1 MTDARTITA
10 AADAAAVVA
19 PTGLPR
25 LRGLAA
31 GVRRHPTVWFLARRL
46 VWSLAVLFVLATITF
61 VLARIVPADPAAFL
75 AGQNASPAAIASIRH
90 EYGLDRP
97 LQVQYVHYMT
107 GLLHGNLGLSI
118 RTRDPV
124 GSDLGSYLPATL
136 ELLFASFFV
145 YVAASLALGMLSAY
159 RARGLFGGGVK
170 LLTMAGTA
178 LPVFWIGAVL
188 QLVFYY
194 HLGWL
199 PLSGRLDEIASPP
212 PQVTGFYTIDSLLAG
227 QWSGFVDALQ
237 HLVLPAGAIVLSLLA
252 VGMRQTHAAVTQ
264 ELRQH
269 YVRTARGKG
278 MSEPRIALKHVLRN
292 ALNPILTV
300 TGVQFGYM
308 VSWVILVEVVF
319 SWPGIGLYAYQS
331 FQVFDY
337 APIIAVTL
345 ISTVV
350 FLAVNLLTDLA
361 YAVIDPRVRRG

>member
-1 MTDARTITA
+1 MTEARRPFATSAVA
-10 AADAAAVVA
+10 A
-19 PTGLPR
+19 P
-25 LRGLAA
+25 LRPGWLRRATA
-31 GVRRHPTVWFLARRL
+31 GVRRQPAAWFLARRFA
-46 VWSLAVLFVLATITF
+46 WSLVVLFVLATITF

-75 AGQNASPAAIASIRH
+75 AGQNASQAAITSIRH
-90 EYGLDRP
+90 EYGLDKP
-97 LQVQYVHYMT
+97 LDIQYINYMS
-107 GLLHGNLGLSI
+107 GLLRGSLGISI

-124 GSDLGSYLPATL
+124 ASDMASYLPATL

-145 YVAASLALGMLSAY
+145 YVTASLLLGITTAY
-159 RARGLFGGGVK
+159 HARGPFGVVVK

-188 QLVFYY
+188 QLVFFYR
-194 HLGWL
+194 LGWF
-199 PLSGRLDEIASPP
+199 PLGGRLGELATPP
-212 PQVTGFYTIDSLLAG
+212 PQVTGFYTIDSILAG
-227 QWSGFVDALQ
+227 QWSTFVDAVA
-237 HLVLPAGAIVLSLLA
+237 HLVLPSAAIVLSLLA
-252 VGMRQTHAAVTQ
+252 VGMRQTQAAVMQ
-264 ELRQH
+264 ELGRH

-319 SWPGIGLYAYQS
+319 NWPGIGLYAYQS

-345 ISTVV
+345 IATVV
-350 FLAVNLLTDLA
+350 FLAVNLLTDIA
-361 YAVIDPRVRRG
+361 YAVLDPRVRRG